1 VLVLKKWKAHTV
13 FGVLV
18 VLNIVRN
25 FHSYIL
31 FPALRFIIE
40 DFDITYGLVGS
51 LLGAYILLSAFAE
64 LLWSFLSDIKGIGRR
79 ILIFV
84 GVLFSGIFSLL
95 CYYSVSFVV
104 FSLFYL
110 LGGVSLAVIIPFSI
124 TIISDVYRSD
134 ERTQKLMLLEI
145 LGGIG
150 LALGFGV
157 SLAAN
162 AYLSSWKESM
172 LILALVGL
180 LVSFFILLVPEPPHG
195 LSEDEI
201 KDVVARYGYPFSL
214 RKEDFY
220 LIVNTPSNK
229 YIVMQGLFGTIANGS
244 LQLWLVQYLV
254 VEAGFSETAASI
266 FLAMGSIGALGGILI
281 AKLADMAYVRNPNYK
296 PLIAAICSAIEGFF
310 FILFFLVPI
319 RVDIRTQDFV
329 EASLEIFARSLRSM
343 PILIGVTFF
352 FLAMIFNSPVGSIRD
367 SAITDVNLPEFRATV
382 RSGADILETF
392 TKGAGIVVVGF
403 MIDALGNMR
412 VILIMVMLFWFL
424 SAYYWFKLTS
434 TYSIDIKKM
443 RKELLRRKK
452 EIIEKKSM

>member
-1 VLVLKKWKAHTV
+1 M

-40 DFDITYGLVGS
+40 DFSVTYGLIGFV
-51 LLGAYILLSAFAE
+51 LGAYILLSAFAE

-84 GVLFSGIFSLL
+84 GVLSSGIFSLL
-95 CYYSVSFVV
+95 CYYSSSFTM
-104 FSLFYL
+104 FSFFYI

-124 TIISDVYRSD
+124 TIISDAYRRG

-180 LVSFFILLVPEPPHG
+180 FISFSILLVPEPPPG
-195 LSEDEI
+195 FSEDEI
-201 KDVVARYGYPFSL
+201 KDVVVRYGYPFSL

-266 FLAMGSIGALGGILI
+266 FLAMGSIGALVGIFI
-281 AKLADMAYVRNPNYK
+281 AKLADKAYIKNPRYK
-296 PLIAAICSAIEGFF
+296 PLIAAICSAVEGFF

-319 RVDIRTQDFV
+319 RANIRTQDFM
-329 EASLEIFARSLRSM
+329 EASLEIFAMSISSVCSLLG
-343 PILIGVTFF
+343 IVFF
-352 FLAMIFNSPVGSIRD
+352 FVAMIFNSPVGSIRD

-392 TKGAGIVVVGF
+392 TKGIGITVVGF
-403 MIDALGNMR
+403 AVDVFGNLR
-412 VILIMVMLFWFL
+412 AILIVMMMFWFL
-424 SAYYWFKLTS
+424 SAYYWFKLVNPYS
-434 TYSIDIKKM
+434 TDIKRMKE
-443 RKELLRRKK
+443 ELLRRKG
-452 EIIEKKSM
+452 EIIRRHQHYGSAGL

>member
-1 VLVLKKWKAHTV
+1 M

-40 DFDITYGLVGS
+40 DFGVTYGLIGS
-51 LLGAYILLSAFAE
+51 VLGAYILLSAFAE

-84 GVLFSGIFSLL
+84 GVLSSGIFSLL
-95 CYYSVSFVV
+95 CYYSSSFAM
-104 FSLFYL
+104 FSFFYI

-124 TIISDVYRSD
+124 TIISDAYRRG

-180 LVSFFILLVPEPPHG
+180 FISFSILLVPEPPHG
-195 LSEDEI
+195 FSEDEI
-201 KDVVARYGYPFSL
+201 KDVVVRYGYPFSL

-266 FLAMGSIGALGGILI
+266 FLAMGSIGALVGIFI
-281 AKLADMAYVRNPNYK
+281 AKLADKAYIKNPRYK
-296 PLIAAICSAIEGFF
+296 PLIAAICSAVEGFF

-319 RVDIRTQDFV
+319 RANIRTQDFM
-329 EASLEIFARSLRSM
+329 EASLEIFAMSVSSVCSLLG
-343 PILIGVTFF
+343 IVFF
-352 FLAMIFNSPVGSIRD
+352 FVAMIFNSPVGSIRD

-392 TKGAGIVVVGF
+392 TKGIGITVVGF
-403 MIDALGNMR
+403 AVDVFGNLR
-412 VILIMVMLFWFL
+412 AILIAMMIFWFL
-424 SAYYWFKLTS
+424 SAYYWFKLVNPYS
-434 TYSIDIKKM
+434 TDIKRMKE
-443 RKELLRRKK
+443 ELLRRKG
-452 EIIEKKSM
+452 EIIRRHQHYGSAGL